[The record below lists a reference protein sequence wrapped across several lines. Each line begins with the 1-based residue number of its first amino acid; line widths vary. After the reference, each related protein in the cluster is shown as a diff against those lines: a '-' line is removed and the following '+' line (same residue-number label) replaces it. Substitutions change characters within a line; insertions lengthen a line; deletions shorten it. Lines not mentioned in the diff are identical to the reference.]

1 MLKKI
6 IRPILIPLTHIFNLS
21 LSTGVYP
28 HSFKLAKVVPIHK
41 KDDPACISNYRPIS
55 LLTSFSKILE
65 KIVYKRVDNFFTSNN
80 LFNSDQYGFRKS
92 HSTDAAILKLYDR
105 VSSALADHK
114 HVIGVFMDLSKAF
127 DTLDHAILLS
137 KLQHYGV
144 RGVALNWFSSYLSN
158 RCQYTVYDSCSSITL
173 PLTCGVPQGSIL
185 GPLLFLIY
193 VNDLI
198 NVSDLLQYIIFA
210 DDTNIFYSHDDY
222 NSLITHLNIEL
233 PKLSLW
239 FRSNMLSL
247 NVSKT
252 NFIHFKS
259 CKKTEIA
266 PGNIHLFID
275 NVAIEQKTHTKF
287 LGVVINENLNWSDHV
302 KYISTPIARSIGVL
316 RKLRYFLPVST
327 RFTLYNTLVLP
338 HISYCNIVW
347 ANSYSST
354 NSLFLLQKKAIRICA
369 GANYRDHTDPI
380 FYQYKVLKIQDINF
394 LQTAVFMFRHKSNII
409 PLYFKNMFR
418 QNRDIHSYPTRH
430 ACNIHLTNPRTLLS
444 HKSIRHS
451 GPDVWNSL
459 SPQIRGISSARLFK
473 KSVKTLLFAQYH
485 HDQ

>member
-1 MLKKI
+1 MDFVNH
-6 IRPILIPLTHIFNLS
+6 ILLMP
-21 LSTGVYP
+21 
-28 HSFKLAKVVPIHK
+28 
-41 KDDPACISNYRPIS
+41 
-55 LLTSFSKILE
+55 
-65 KIVYKRVDNFFTSNN
+65 
-80 LFNSDQYGFRKS
+80 
-92 HSTDAAILKLYDR
+92 AILKLNDCHR

-222 NSLITHLNIEL
+222 DSLITHLNIEL

-259 CKKTEIA
+259 CKKKQKLPQEI
-266 PGNIHLFID
+266 
-275 NVAIEQKTHTKF
+275 
-287 LGVVINENLNWSDHV
+287 
-302 KYISTPIARSIGVL
+302 YI
-316 RKLRYFLPVST
+316 
-327 RFTLYNTLVLP
+327 
-338 HISYCNIVW
+338 C
-347 ANSYSST
+347 
-354 NSLFLLQKKAIRICA
+354 LL
-369 GANYRDHTDPI
+369 
-380 FYQYKVLKIQDINF
+380 
-394 LQTAVFMFRHKSNII
+394 M
-409 PLYFKNMFR
+409 M
-418 QNRDIHSYPTRH
+418 
-430 ACNIHLTNPRTLLS
+430 
-444 HKSIRHS
+444 
-451 GPDVWNSL
+451 
-459 SPQIRGISSARLFK
+459 
-473 KSVKTLLFAQYH
+473 
-485 HDQ
+485 